1 MLDSLASVT
10 VNRTQALVLGFFLV
24 VWVSLLVILVGTPEV
39 FDQALRLPTDDRVVE
54 LAVLAG
60 LSGFIGLLAVGV
72 VRRWR
77 WTFWLILVAFL
88 FGVLRVP
95 AAVLQLTGILA
106 TNAPTWYVTFQAL
119 LGVVQ
124 FGIGLVMVVATAVP
138 ASGER
143 TERSCDTGLIA
154 PMGHQT
160 SVGQAVGGVS
170 TRRAEAHGLAG

>member
-1 MLDSLASVT
+1 VPNSLFLA
-10 VNRTQALVLGFFLV
+10 AL
-24 VWVSLLVILVGTPEV
+24 S
-39 FDQALRLPTDDRVVE
+39 A
-54 LAVLAG
+54 
-60 LSGFIGLLAVGV
+60 FIGLLAVGA

-106 TNAPTWYVTFQAL
+106 TNSPIWYVTFKRCLAWSSSAS
-119 LGVVQ
+119 GWSWWS
-124 FGIGLVMVVATAVP
+124 ATAVP

-154 PMGHQT
+154 PMG
-160 SVGQAVGGVS
+160 
-170 TRRAEAHGLAG
+170 TRRASTKRSVVCRPGGLKHTAWPVKDHLLCLPGVVVAGGPGRRQRTVAV

>member
-1 MLDSLASVT
+1 MLDSLAVVT

-24 VWVSLLVILVGTPEV
+24 VWVSLLVILVAAPEV
-39 FDQALRLPTDDRVVE
+39 FDQALRLPTDHRVVE

-88 FGVLRVP
+88 FAFLFGVLRVP
-95 AAVLQLTGILA
+95 AAVLQFTGILA
-106 TNAPTWYVTFQAL
+106 TNAPAWYVAFQTL

-124 FGIGLVMVVATAVP
+124 FSIGLVMVV
-138 ASGER
+138 GY
-143 TERSCDTGLIA
+143 
-154 PMGHQT
+154 
-160 SVGQAVGGVS
+160 
-170 TRRAEAHGLAG
+170 RRAGAWGAS